1 MEASETVDLT
11 GPASVKTAP
20 PKRAAVEIVDVQK
33 VFQHA
38 AGPVEV
44 FNGIDC
50 SFTEGEFVAFLG
62 PSGCGKSTLLRMVAG
77 LVEPTRGTVRVD
89 GAEVTRPPDS
99 MGMVFQEDAL
109 LEWRT
114 VMDNVVLPAE
124 IRKTSMGSKEIRAR
138 AMELL
143 EQVGLEGFAEAWPAQ
158 LSGGMKQRA
167 ALCQALFRRPKL
179 LLMDEPFGAL
189 DALTREQMQRD
200 LQQVWLTERN
210 TVLFVTHS
218 ISEAVWLADRVLVFS
233 PRPTRILADLRV
245 DLPRPR
251 DERTI
256 GSPQFGEL
264 TRYVYELFRREGV
277 LH

>member
-1 MEASETVDLT
+1 MTLT
-11 GPASVKTAP
+11 DSPVEPGLG
-20 PKRAAVEIVDVQK
+20 RAAVELLDVQK
-33 VFQHA
+33 TFRHD
-38 AGPVEV
+38 GGFVEV
-44 FNGIDC
+44 LEGIDC
-50 SFTEGEFVAFLG
+50 EFAAGEFVAFLG

-77 LVEPTRGTVRVD
+77 LLEPSGGEVRVD
-89 GAEVTRPPDS
+89 GVQVTRPPGS

-109 LEWRT
+109 LEWRK
-114 VMDNVVLPAE
+114 VVDNVLLPAE
-124 IRKTSMGSKEIRAR
+124 IRKTSLSGQEAKAR

-143 EQVGLEGFAEAWPAQ
+143 ERVGLDSFANAWPSQ

-167 ALCQALFRRPKL
+167 ALCQALFHRPKL

-200 LQQVWLTERN
+200 LQEVWLTERN

-233 PRPTRILADLRV
+233 PRPARILADLRI

-251 DERTI
+251 GAETLR
-256 GSPQFGEL
+256 SPEFSEL
-264 TRYVYELFRREGV
+264 TATVYDLFRREGV
-277 LH
+277 LQ